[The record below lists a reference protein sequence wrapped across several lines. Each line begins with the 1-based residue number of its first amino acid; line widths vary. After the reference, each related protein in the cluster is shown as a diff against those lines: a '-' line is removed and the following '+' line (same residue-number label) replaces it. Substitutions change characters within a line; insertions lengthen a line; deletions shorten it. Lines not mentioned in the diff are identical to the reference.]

1 MTQSPTNLDAKLKG
15 IAEQANK
22 PVEHIR
28 EVYETILAEDV
39 FTPNTLLEEIDWF
52 YNKLGLDNYYFQTTP
67 RPMIASH
74 IQSLYAGKILSQN
87 SGGEVGLNLES
98 ESPTVGMYVCMED
111 HGQAIRVERR
121 LEERF
126 PFHRLQ
132 SYRTTGTTS
141 KDSDLRLRIYFL
153 SPPNFSNPDAPESET
168 DLQKVA
174 SRDFLINTLP
184 QTAERYQA
192 LLNKSASNL
201 GPVIDISEKPETKET
216 RIMIAYKRATTHTY
230 FSSISDVLNSHNIH
244 SNRKYIEQFSN
255 GMLVYSIYVDH
266 DFPTGTLEN
275 IREDL
280 SLASLLPQTSLLP
293 LFREGHLSMQ
303 EMMYAYSAW
312 KFVHQFLTRYSDQ
325 YISLANALKDSPENM
340 GILND
345 IKRRLTKDTFTEGR
359 IYETIYA
366 YPSVVK
372 ELYQHFADR
381 HFSKAGRPVKSFDL
395 EPDEGMVDTITR
407 VVSSDLDKKILL
419 AFLQFNQH
427 ILKTNFYKD
436 IKTSLAFRMHPAFL
450 PTLDYP
456 ETPFAIF
463 YLLGN
468 EFRGFHIRFRD
479 VARGGIRIIRSNN
492 PEAYTHNVE
501 SMFDEN
507 YRLAHTQQRKNKDI
521 PEGGSKGVILLTRRN
536 QDRPEVAFKKYIDGL
551 LDVLLPNEEI
561 VDHYGKEEILFLG
574 PDEGTAFLVD
584 WASQHARERGYP
596 FWRAFTTGKSLEYG
610 GIPHDAY
617 GMTTRGVHQ
626 YVLEIL
632 NKYGFNESTITKAQ
646 TGGPDG
652 DLGSNEILISK
663 DKTLSIVDGSGVL
676 YDPEG
681 INRVELE
688 RLAKARHMVRE
699 FKTDLLSSRGFLVTI
714 EDRDVQLPDGTQIP
728 SGLTFRNQFHLTK
741 YSSADLFVPCG
752 GRPSSVH
759 INNVNKL
766 FDDKGKPRFKYI
778 VEGANLFLTQE
789 ARLALEKAGV
799 VVYKDA
805 SANKGGVTSS
815 SLEVLASLSF
825 NEEEFQEHFAVHD
838 GKIPE
843 FYTTYVGEV
852 HKRIEENASLEFE
865 TIWKENQR
873 SKTPRSV
880 VSDEV
885 SNKINLL
892 NDSIQN
898 SMLWDNPAL
907 RRAVLQE
914 YVPIP
919 LQELVGLDNLLKR
932 IPENY
937 LRAIFGA
944 HIASRFV
951 YKTGMQSNEV
961 GFFEFVNKLS
971 S

>member
-1 MTQSPTNLDAKLKG
+1 MTQVPTDIDAKLQN
-15 IAEQANK
+15 IADTAQK

-28 EVYETILAEDV
+28 EVYQTIVNDDVFNPSTVLAEV
-39 FTPNTLLEEIDWF
+39 EWF

-67 RPMIASH
+67 RSIVASH
-74 IQSLYAGKILSQN
+74 IKSLYAGKILSQS
-87 SGGEVGLNLES
+87 SGEDVGIKLEN
-98 ESPTVGMYVCMED
+98 ESPTIGMYVCLDE
-111 HGQAIRVERR
+111 HAQAIDVERR

-132 SYRTTGTTS
+132 SYRTTGKTS
-141 KDSDLRLRIYFL
+141 DAGHHLRMYFL
-153 SPPNFSNPDAPESET
+153 SPPNFINPESPESET
-168 DLQKVA
+168 DLQQVA
-174 SRDFLINTLP
+174 TRDFLLNTLP
-184 QTAERYQA
+184 QTAKRYQA
-192 LLNKSASNL
+192 LIDKSAANL
-201 GPVIDISEKPETKET
+201 GPVIDISEKVDTKET

-266 DFPTGTLEN
+266 DFPEKTLQN
-275 IREDL
+275 VREDL

-293 LFREGHLSMQ
+293 LFRQGLMSMQ
-303 EMMYAYSAW
+303 EMMYAYSGW

-325 YISLANALKDSPENM
+325 YISLAKALKDSPEHM

-359 IYETIYA
+359 IYDTIYA
-366 YPSVVK
+366 YPSIIK
-372 ELYQHFADR
+372 SLYTNFAAK
-381 HFSKAGRPVKSFDL
+381 HFSKSNTAILPQNAATEEHIRDQ
-395 EPDEGMVDTITR
+395 ITHE
-407 VVSSDLDKKILL
+407 VTTDLDKKILL
-419 AFLQFNQH
+419 AFLQFNLH

-436 IKTSLAFRMHPAFL
+436 IKTSLSFRMDPAFL
-450 PTLDYP
+450 PKLDYP

-521 PEGGSKGVILLTRRN
+521 PEGGSKGVVLLTRLN

-551 LDVLLPNEEI
+551 LDVILPHEEI

-584 WASQHARERGYP
+584 WASQHARERGYR
-596 FWRAFTTGKSLEYG
+596 FWRAFTTGKSLEFG
-610 GIPHDAY
+610 GIPHDEY

-632 NKYGFNESTITKAQ
+632 QKEGLDESTITKAQ

-652 DLGSNEILISK
+652 DLGSNEITISK

-676 YDPEG
+676 YDPNG
-681 INRVELE
+681 INREELN
-688 RLAKARHMVRE
+688 RLAEARQMVRE
-699 FKTDLLSSRGFLVTI
+699 FNTSLLSSDGFMVSI
-714 EDRDVQLPDGTQIP
+714 EDRDVTLPDGHVVQ
-728 SGLTFRNQFHLTK
+728 SGLTFRNQFHLTE

-759 INNVNKL
+759 INNVNRL
-766 FDDKGKPRFKYI
+766 FNDKGKPRFKYV

-789 ARLALEKAGV
+789 ARLALEEAGV
-799 VVYKDA
+799 IVYKDA

-825 NEEEFQEHFAVHD
+825 NEEEFQEHFAVH
-838 GKIPE
+838 GGNIPA
-843 FYTTYVGEV
+843 FYKTYVGEV

-865 TIWKENQR
+865 TIWQENMLTQV
-873 SKTPRSV
+873 PRSI
-880 VSDEV
+880 VSDNL
-885 SNKINLL
+885 SNKINEL
-892 NDSIQN
+892 NDSIQL
-898 SMLWDNPAL
+898 SMLWNNVSLRKAVFRDYCPA
-907 RRAVLQE
+907 
-914 YVPIP
+914 P
-919 LQELVGLDNLLKR
+919 LLELVGLENLLQR
-932 IPENY
+932 IPDNY

-951 YKTGMQSNEV
+951 YKNGMQSNEV
-961 GFFEFVNKLS
+961 GFFEFINRIES
-971 S
+971 